1 MPDQSG
7 LQRNN
12 KERTKQ
18 AREKA
23 FQAINSLKAEGKQ
36 VNFSS
41 VAIRSGV
48 SRRFLYQYQ
57 EVREMIE
64 EQRSLEVDN
73 NINKRAHFDKT
84 AKSKDVVIAA
94 KDKRIA
100 KLEAENKQLR
110 GEISILRGMIYEMKK
125 STSDTCN

>member
-1 MPDQSG
+1 
-7 LQRNN
+7 
-12 KERTKQ
+12 
-18 AREKA
+18 
-23 FQAINSLKAEGKQ
+23 
-36 VNFSS
+36 
-41 VAIRSGV
+41 
-48 SRRFLYQYQ
+48 
-57 EVREMIE
+57 MIE

-100 KLEAENKQLR
+100 KLEAENKQLK